1 MPNFTK
7 ESRDNW
13 PEGCGIAFF
22 AFAVLFNIGWVAL
35 LVWLVIEA
43 IQWLGRN

>member
-1 MPNFTK
+1 MPNFNK
-7 ESRDNW
+7 ESRNDW
-13 PEGCGIAFF
+13 PVGCGIAFF
-22 AFAVLFNIGWVAL
+22 VLAVLFNIGWIGL